1 MANPNPQKPP
11 VHSQFGKGNN
21 ANPGGKPVGARNR
34 ITAHFLNALADHF
47 AKHGKKAIELACE
60 EDPVGYLKVIGALM
74 PKQIEVTRPL
84 EGLTDDE
91 LSAIAEQIRSALD
104 SPGSGSG
111 AQPSQEP
118 SQVN

>member
-1 MANPNPQKPP
+1 MSNVETRFKPG
-11 VHSQFGKGNN
+11 VAQ
-21 ANPGGKPVGARNR
+21 NPGGKPVGARNR

-47 AKHGKKAIELACE
+47 AKHGKGAIQRACD

-91 LSAIAEQIRSALD
+91 LAAIAEQIRSALD
-104 SPGSGSG
+104 SPGRGPG
-111 AQPSQEP
+111 TQPAQEP
-118 SQVN
+118 SKAN